1 MVLFLTGGIA
11 FPQDLDP
18 WRAAPETEGIS
29 ATALERIGPVVE
41 EEIKKEKLPGAVVL
55 VARRNKILYWKS
67 FGNRAVQPVPEPMLP
82 DTVFDL
88 ASLTK
93 PVATATSV
101 MILVERGKLRLAD
114 PVARHIPEFG
124 ANGKETITVEH
135 LLTHRSGLI
144 ADNPVEDYQQGTE
157 KAFENIYNL
166 KTLSE
171 PGTKFLYSDVNF
183 IVLGELVR
191 RLSGQP
197 LDVFA
202 AENIFKPLGMNE
214 TGFRPAENLK
224 PRIAP
229 TEQRGEGDKKYWIRG
244 QVHDPRAFLLGG
256 VAGHAGLFSTAPDLA
271 KFCRMM
277 LNGGQLGRNRI
288 LSPLSVARMA
298 QFRAATNAADS
309 VQRGLGWDIASPFS
323 SNRGDL
329 FPIGSFGHTGF
340 TGTSIWMDPASDSFV
355 IFLSNRV
362 HLKNGDVTAL
372 RGRVAT
378 IAAGAIQEFGEIP
391 PHQPLSGRKKRISN
405 GLSALNLEFR
415 TSNFPG
421 LIEQPR
427 VLNFIGQLPSK
438 PFLNG
443 IDILERDNFK
453 ILQGKRVGL
462 ITNHTGRTLDGRS
475 TIDVLFKAPGVKL
488 TALFSPEHGI
498 RGVKD
503 EKVENSTDEKTGLP
517 IFSLYG
523 ETRQPTP
530 KMLEGIDVLV
540 FDIQD
545 IGTRFYTY
553 ISTMGLAMEAA
564 AKAKVPFV
572 VLDRLNP
579 INGVAVEGPI
589 ADNDKLSFIAF
600 HGIPVRHGMTVG
612 ELASLFNEER
622 NIQASL
628 TVVRIEGWYR
638 NEWFDESDASWVNP
652 SPNMRSLTEATL
664 YPGIG
669 LLEMT
674 DISVGRGT
682 DTPFEVIGAPWIDE
696 RRLASEIRKLEIE
709 GVTFIPIRFTP
720 KASVHKDKECGG
732 LNIIITDRDSFHPV
746 DCGMALAVVLKRL
759 YPKEFDVARLDKL
772 LADKAILEAL
782 KTGSDA
788 PALEEMW
795 QTELETFKKIRER
808 YLIYK

>member
-1 MVLFLTGGIA
+1 MVLFLTGGTVRSQSPGSPPEA
-11 FPQDLDP
+11 RGSSSLPPDP
-18 WRAAPETEGIS
+18 IRTI
-29 ATALERIGPVVE
+29 VE
-41 EEIKKEKLPGAVVL
+41 EEIQKEKLPGAVVL
-55 VARRNKILYWKS
+55 AGSGNHIRYLKA
-67 FGNRAVQPVPEPMLP
+67 FGNRATQPSVERMTT

-93 PVATATSV
+93 PVATATSI

-114 PVARHIPEFG
+114 PVSKHIPEFG

-144 ADNPVEDYQQGTE
+144 ADNPIEDYQQGPE

-202 AENIFKPLGMNE
+202 TENIFKPLGMDE
-214 TGFRPAENLK
+214 TGFHSGNFLESL
-224 PRIAP
+224 IAP
-229 TEQRGEGDKKYWIRG
+229 TEQRGEGDKKHWIRG
-244 QVHDPRAFLLGG
+244 EVHDPRAFLLGG
-256 VAGHAGLFSTAPDLA
+256 VAGHAGLFSTALDLA
-271 KFCRMM
+271 RFCRMM
-277 LNGGQLGRNRI
+277 LNGGQLEGKRI
-288 LSPLSVARMA
+288 LSPLSVARMT
-298 QFRAATNAADS
+298 QFRAANNAADT
-309 VQRGLGWDIASPFS
+309 VQRGLGWDIASPYS

-340 TGTSIWMDPASDSFV
+340 TGTSIWIDPTSETYV

-362 HLKNGDVTAL
+362 HVKNGDVTAL

-378 IAAGAIQEFGEIP
+378 IAASEITGAPFESWDPSPVDIP
-391 PHQPLSGRKKRISN
+391 PVRGRFDPKLRFKR
-405 GLSALNLEFR
+405 LKA
-415 TSNFPG
+415 FPG
-421 LIEQPR
+421 P
-427 VLNFIGQLPSK
+427 V
-438 PFLNG
+438 NG
-443 IDILERDNFK
+443 IDVLERNGFQPLK
-453 ILQGKRVGL
+453 GKRIGL
-462 ITNHTGRTLDGRS
+462 ITNHTGRTADGRS
-475 TIDVLFKAPGVKL
+475 TIDVLFKAPDVKL
-488 TALFSPEHGI
+488 VALFSPEHGI

-564 AKAKVPFV
+564 AKASIEFV
-572 VLDRLNP
+572 VLDRVNP
-579 INGVAVEGPI
+579 ITGTHVEGPI
-589 ADNDKLSFIAF
+589 ADPEKFSFIAF

-612 ELASLFNEER
+612 ELARLFNTER
-622 NIQASL
+622 KFNARL
-628 TVVRIEGWYR
+628 TVVEVSGWER
-638 NEWFDESDASWVNP
+638 GQWFDETGLTWVNP

-696 RRLASEIRKLEIE
+696 RKLANEIRKAEIP
-709 GVTFIPIRFTP
+709 GLTVVPVRYTP

-732 LNIIITDRDSFHPV
+732 VNLVITDRERFNAVES
-746 DCGMALAVVLKRL
+746 GLELAFILKRL
-759 YPKEFDVARLDKL
+759 YPKEFDIAKLEKL
-772 LADKAILEAL
+772 LADKAILARL
-782 KTGSDA
+782 AAGS
-788 PALEEMW
+788 PAGEPNWSSELEE
-795 QTELETFKKIRER
+795 FKRIRER

>member
-1 MVLFLTGGIA
+1 MSSPT
-11 FPQDLDP
+11 LD
-18 WRAAPETEGIS
+18 
-29 ATALERIGPVVE
+29 RIGLIVE
-41 EEIKKEKLPGAVVL
+41 EEIQKEKLPGAVVL
-55 VARRNKILYWKS
+55 VGRGNQIVYWKA
-67 FGNRAVQPVPEPMLP
+67 FGNRATQPSPEAM
-82 DTVFDL
+82 TAETIFDL

-114 PVARHIPEFG
+114 PVAKHIPEFG

-144 ADNPVEDYQQGTE
+144 ADNPIEEYQQGTE

-202 AENIFKPLGMNE
+202 AENIFKPLGMTE

-224 PRIAP
+224 TRIAP
-229 TEQRGEGDKKYWIRG
+229 TDQRGEGDKKYWIRG
-244 QVHDPRAFLLGG
+244 EVHDPRAFLLGG
-256 VAGHAGLFSTAPDLA
+256 VAGHAGLFSTARDLSRY
-271 KFCRMM
+271 CRMM
-277 LNGGQLGRNRI
+277 LNHGAIDGVRI
-288 LSPLSVARMA
+288 LSPLSVARMT

-340 TGTSIWMDPASDSFV
+340 TGTSIWIDPASQTFV

-378 IAAGAIQEFGEIP
+378 IVAGALPGPSTDGPSVNIV
-391 PHQPLSGRKKRISN
+391 QPGYRP
-405 GLSALNLEFR
+405 R
-415 TSNFPG
+415 TG
-421 LIEQPR
+421 
-427 VLNFIGQLPSK
+427 K
-438 PFLNG
+438 PTSFEPLKPTQARNG
-443 IDILERDNFK
+443 IDVLVQNDFQPLK
-453 ILQGKRVGL
+453 GKRVGL
-462 ITNHTGRTLDGRS
+462 ITNHTGRTADGRS
-475 TIDVLFKAPGVKL
+475 TIDVLFKAPDVKL
-488 TALFSPEHGI
+488 VALFSPEHGI

-530 KMLEGIDVLV
+530 KMLEGIDVLI

-564 AKAKVPFV
+564 AKANIEFV
-572 VLDRLNP
+572 VLDRVNP
-579 INGVAVEGPI
+579 ITGTHVEGPV
-589 ADNDKLSFIAF
+589 ADPEKLSFVAF
-600 HGIPVRHGMTVG
+600 HPLPVRHGMTVG
-612 ELASLFNEER
+612 ELARLFNEER
-622 NIQASL
+622 NIHARL
-628 TVVRIEGWYR
+628 TVVKLEGWSR
-638 NEWFDESDASWVNP
+638 RDWFDDTRLTWVNP

-674 DISVGRGT
+674 DLSVGRGT

-696 RRLASEIRKLEIE
+696 RTLAAEIRKA
-709 GVTFIPIRFTP
+709 GIPGLTVVPVRFTP

-732 LNIIITDRDSFHPV
+732 VNLIITDRDQFNAV
-746 DCGMALAVVLKRL
+746 ECGLELAFILKRL
-759 YPKEFDVARLDKL
+759 YPKEFDIAKLDKL
-772 LADKAILEAL
+772 LADRATLNEL
-782 KTGSDA
+782 RNH
-788 PALEEMW
+788 PNALESPTIWEK
-795 QTELETFKKIRER
+795 ELEEFYRVRER

>member
-1 MVLFLTGGIA
+1 MVLFLTGGIVRSQTA
-11 FPQDLDP
+11 GSPPEARGSSSLPPDP
-18 WRAAPETEGIS
+18 IRTI
-29 ATALERIGPVVE
+29 VE
-41 EEIKKEKLPGAVVL
+41 EEIQKEKLPGAVVL
-55 VARRNKILYWKS
+55 VGSGSHIRYLKA
-67 FGNRAVQPVPEPMLP
+67 FGNRSTQPNTEPMTA
-82 DTVFDL
+82 DTIFDL

-93 PVATATSV
+93 PVATATSI

-114 PVARHIPEFG
+114 PVAKHIPQFG
-124 ANGKETITVEH
+124 VNGKETITVEH

-144 ADNPVEDYQQGTE
+144 ADNPIEDYQQGTE
-157 KAFENIYNL
+157 KAFENIDNL

-202 AENIFKPLGMNE
+202 ADNIFKPLGMTE

-224 PRIAP
+224 TRIAP
-229 TEQRGEGDKKYWIRG
+229 TDQRGEGDKKYWIRG
-244 QVHDPRAFLLGG
+244 EVHDPRAFLLGG
-256 VAGHAGLFSTAPDLA
+256 VAGHAGLFSTALDLA
-271 KFCRMM
+271 RFCRMM
-277 LNGGQLGRNRI
+277 LNGGQLEGKRI
-288 LSPLSVARMA
+288 LSPLSVARMT
-298 QFRAATNAADS
+298 QFRPATNAADS
-309 VQRGLGWDIASPFS
+309 VQRGLGWDINSPYS

-340 TGTSIWMDPASDSFV
+340 TGTSIWIDPASETFV

-378 IAAGAIQEFGEIP
+378 IAASEITNGP
-391 PHQPLSGRKKRISN
+391 FESWDATRFNQFTPIGGRN
-405 GLSALNLEFR
+405 DPGFR
-415 TSNFPG
+415 FRLLKAFAGTA
-421 LIEQPR
+421 
-427 VLNFIGQLPSK
+427 
-438 PFLNG
+438 NG
-443 IDILERDNFK
+443 IDVLERQGFQPLK
-453 ILQGKRVGL
+453 GKRVGL
-462 ITNHTGRTLDGRS
+462 ITNHTGRTADGRS
-475 TIDVLFKAPGVKL
+475 TIDVLFKAPDVKL
-488 TALFSPEHGI
+488 VALFSPEHGI

-564 AKAKVPFV
+564 AKANIEFV
-572 VLDRLNP
+572 VLDRVNP
-579 INGVAVEGPI
+579 ITGTHVEGPI
-589 ADNDKLSFIAF
+589 ADPEKFSFIAF

-612 ELASLFNEER
+612 ELARLFNAER
-622 NIQASL
+622 RINARL
-628 TVVRIEGWYR
+628 TVIEVSGWER
-638 NEWFDESDASWVNP
+638 GQWFDETGLTWVNP

-674 DISVGRGT
+674 DLSVGRGT

-696 RRLASEIRKLEIE
+696 RTLAAEIKKAEIP
-709 GVTFIPIRFTP
+709 GLTVVPVRFTP

-732 LNIIITDRDSFHPV
+732 VNLVITDRDRFNAV
-746 DCGMALAVVLKRL
+746 ECGLELAFILKRL
-759 YPKEFDVARLDKL
+759 YPKEFDVAKLDKL
-772 LADKAILEAL
+772 LADKEILARL
-782 KTGSDA
+782 ASGS
-788 PALEEMW
+788 PAGEPNW
-795 QTELETFKKIRER
+795 SPELETFKKIRER
-808 YLIYK
+808 YLMYK